1 MGHAED
7 MFVSGK
13 VVYPVERTLLV
24 SGILA
29 ASIESMVKQKVLQ
42 TPHLD
47 VEYKSTRHSTFA
59 RS

>member
-1 MGHAED
+1 MGHAEN

-13 VVYPVERTLLV
+13 AGYPVERTLLT
-24 SGILA
+24 SGVLA

-47 VEYKSTRHSTFA
+47 VEYKSTKDSTFA
-59 RS
+59 DS